1 MESWWTRTPTPVWLS
16 ASLAAAAAAG
26 VWYASRSAAD
36 PFAIPGAD
44 LPAFEPLI
52 SLARFRPHADVD
64 PISYGA
70 GAAHVHEFSRQY
82 QVSFTGGCDP
92 HAVVRRLSRARL
104 GMQREFHAL
113 RMWLENDARKE
124 RAVLQGISE
133 TDATMAIAMA
143 DVARRFPEVRLAHG
157 AGAAEPGPVRAAGDS
172 WT

>member
-1 MESWWTRTPTPVWLS
+1 MWWTTTGTPAPWLS
-16 ASLAAAAAAG
+16 AFLAAAAVAAG
-26 VWYASRSAAD
+26 AWYATRTAAD
-36 PFAIPGAD
+36 PNATSGAEA
-44 LPAFEPLI
+44 AFEPLI

-92 HAVVRRLSRARL
+92 HAVVHRLSRARL